1 MINHHIW
8 LVSGSEAGAEITK
21 RVRGKT
27 AVIQRERVLNA
38 FRVQDS
44 TPANVE
50 INLRGIAR
58 HSSSVFL
65 WSVQQ

>member
-8 LVSGSEAGAEITK
+8 LVSGSEAGAK

-38 FRVQDS
+38 FTVQDS